1 VKKIILIL
9 ATALLT
15 IILSAC
21 GNNQKD
27 ADSDGKLEAVDKDKV
42 KVVTSFSMIEDM
54 TKEIGGKHVEVTNLV
69 PTGTD
74 PHDYEPQ
81 PSDIKH
87 LSQADLV
94 FYNGLNLE
102 GGDQGW
108 LSKALSSTDFSKKN
122 AIKASEGV
130 SPKYIKDEDGNKEVN
145 PHAFIDPNV
154 GEKMIKNITR
164 SLSERNPK
172 HKSYYEANEKEYLKK
187 LNNIEDNYKQ
197 QLGSIP
203 KEDRVFVASEQAFQY
218 LTDRYDLKEGYIW
231 PIDTDENGT
240 PKQIKDLTK
249 FIKSN
254 KPATLFVESNVDTRP
269 MKTVSNETGVP
280 IYKKPIYSDEIG
292 KKGEQADTYLKYLE
306 YNLDVLKD
314 GLKK

>member
-1 VKKIILIL
+1 MKKIILIL

-27 ADSDGKLEAVDKDKV
+27 ADSDGKLEAIDKDKV

-130 SPKYIKDEDGNKEVN
+130 S
-145 PHAFIDPNV
+145 F
-154 GEKMIKNITR
+154 
-164 SLSERNPK
+164 
-172 HKSYYEANEKEYLKK
+172 
-187 LNNIEDNYKQ
+187 
-197 QLGSIP
+197 
-203 KEDRVFVASEQAFQY
+203 
-218 LTDRYDLKEGYIW
+218 
-231 PIDTDENGT
+231 
-240 PKQIKDLTK
+240 
-249 FIKSN
+249 
-254 KPATLFVESNVDTRP
+254 
-269 MKTVSNETGVP
+269 
-280 IYKKPIYSDEIG
+280 
-292 KKGEQADTYLKYLE
+292 
-306 YNLDVLKD
+306 
-314 GLKK
+314 